1 MGVSAAHGGIVA
13 RRGGRRYPRPMG
25 KDLAL
30 RVGTIGDLV
39 KGRRTIYMS
48 CEKCGHQAEVDPAA
62 VAGAHGENVP
72 LQRFLERSYCSGC
85 PARYPHIDLKAPPA
99 SRGGL
104 PVR

>member
-1 MGVSAAHGGIVA
+1 MC
-13 RRGGRRYPRPMG
+13 

-48 CEKCGHQAEVDPAA
+48 CERCGRQAELDPVA
-62 VAGAHGENVP
+62 VAGAHGEGLP

-85 PARYPHIDLKAPPA
+85 RARYPHIDLKVPPA

-104 PVR
+104 PVQ